1 MTTILFYILGFIMLA
16 ATLMCITRRNPV
28 HAVIYL
34 VAGFFA
40 LALMFYLLGAPLV
53 AAWEII
59 VYAGAIMVLVL
70 FVIML
75 LNLQDEERVK
85 GRGFV
90 QRWLGLILAAV
101 FSGKAAGETLT
112 FADLVGRMTDME
124 RLALLPDAGQ
134 HQQAR
139 AALSQAIEMY
149 RTMDMPFWLSQTE
162 AALAH
167 LSHGNCD
174 GSESQLENP

>member
-59 VYAGAIMVLVL
+59 VYAGAIMVLFL
-70 FVIML
+70 FIIMM
-75 LNLQDEERVK
+75 
-85 GRGFV
+85 
-90 QRWLGLILAAV
+90 LGLAPQELPEGPGWKRWGPLVLLSGSLMACSVLLIMQDPSAAKEIGPFYLAPQEIGAEL
-101 FSGKAAGETLT
+101 FG
-112 FADLVGRMTDME
+112 
-124 RLALLPDAGQ
+124 P
-134 HQQAR
+134 
-139 AALSQAIEMY
+139 Y
-149 RTMDMPFWLSQTE
+149 
-162 AALAH
+162 ALAVEMVSFQ
-167 LSHGNCD
+167 LLFATIGAYMLGKPLPKGD
-174 GSESQLENP
+174 ES

>member
-59 VYAGAIMVLVL
+59 VYAGAIMVLFL
-70 FVIML
+70 FIIMML
-75 LNLQDEERVK
+75 GLAPQETPE
-85 GRGFV
+85 GPGW
-90 QRWLGLILAAV
+90 QRWGPLVLISASLMACTV
-101 FSGKAAGETLT
+101 LLIMQDPAAGKQIGT
-112 FADLVGRMTDME
+112 FYLAPQALGEALFGRYV
-124 RLALLPDAGQ
+124 LAVEMVSFQLLFATIGAYMLGKPVSKEEQ
-134 HQQAR
+134 
-139 AALSQAIEMY
+139 S
-149 RTMDMPFWLSQTE
+149 
-162 AALAH
+162 
-167 LSHGNCD
+167 
-174 GSESQLENP
+174 